1 MAEPIVNRAYLAL
14 GSNIRPE
21 DNLPAAARKLTRH
34 GRVLAVSRVWEFP
47 PVGDTAQA
55 NYLNT
60 AVLLETPLSAGELR
74 HGPIAEIERTLHR
87 IRDPKNKNA
96 PRTIDID
103 IVLFNREIL
112 RIGHRQIPDPEILKR
127 AFIAIPL
134 SEIDPGYLHP
144 EHGVT
149 LKEIAQALQ
158 ASAATMKLRPDVLLL
173 DGTF

>member
-1 MAEPIVNRAYLAL
+1 MTEPIVNRAYLAL

-21 DNLPAAARKLTRH
+21 GNLPAAARMLTRH
-34 GRVLAVSRVWEFP
+34 GRVLAASSVWECP

-55 NYLNT
+55 NYLNA
-60 AVLLETPLSAGELR
+60 AVLLETSLSADELR
-74 HGPIAEIERTLHR
+74 LGPIAKIERTLHR

-103 IVLFNREIL
+103 IALFNRGIL

-134 SEIDPGYLHP
+134 SEIDPEYLHP

-158 ASAATMKLRPDVLLL
+158 SSAATMKLRPDVRLL
-173 DGTF
+173 DGAL